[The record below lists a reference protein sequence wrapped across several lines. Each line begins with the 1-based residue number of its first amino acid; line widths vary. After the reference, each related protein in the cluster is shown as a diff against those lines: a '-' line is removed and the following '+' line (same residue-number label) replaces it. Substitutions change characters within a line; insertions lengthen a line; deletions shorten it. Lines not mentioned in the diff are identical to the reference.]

1 MSKYLSTILFTLF
14 LFNGCR
20 GQQTKS
26 ISIERDT
33 TITPVTSYSALFL
46 DSTKLESFIN
56 DYDTDDSASEQ
67 MRNFYKQRNYQF
79 AWFTENGIAEH
90 TRSFWNLHN
99 NYVQNFRDT
108 ALEYKVLHR
117 HIDQLLNDDSTV
129 IIGTERMLKTELD
142 LTMHFF
148 AYSNRAYSGKLN
160 PKELQWYIPRKKIN
174 VVELLDSLIIT
185 KNKNLQEWEPVN
197 RSYQRLTK
205 ELVRYHQIDQAGGWK
220 AMASDRLKK
229 YRPGDSA
236 LLIKQVKQR
245 LQTSGNDMTLDTS
258 GYYTIELVPAIKL
271 MQRSF
276 GLKEDGIITST
287 LIDELNVSVKDRIK
301 KILINL
307 ERMKWLPQQPEGNFI
322 IVNIPEFKLHVFE
335 GEKMIFSVNVV
346 VGKAAHS
353 TVIFS
358 GQLKHVVF
366 SPYWNVPPSIV
377 RNEIL
382 PAIRRNPDYL
392 KKTNM
397 EKTGYSNGLPV
408 IRQKPGA
415 SNALGRVKFIF
426 PNSYNIYFHDTPA
439 KTFFNEQKRAFS
451 HGCIRLAEP
460 VKLARHLLRNQPEWT
475 SQKMNNAMLVSKEK
489 WVLLKKPSPVF
500 ITYFTSWVDN
510 EGILNFR
517 DDIYGHDKKLAKQLF
532 AK

>member
-1 MSKYLSTILFTLF
+1 MSKYLSTVLFTLF

-26 ISIERDT
+26 IPIERDT

-56 DYDTDDSASEQ
+56 EHNTDDSASEQ

-99 NYVQNFRDT
+99 NYVQNFSDT
-108 ALEYKVLHR
+108 ALKYKVLHQ
-117 HIDQLLNDDSTV
+117 HIDQLLNDDTAV

-258 GYYTIELVPAIKL
+258 GYYTIELVPAITL

-276 GLKEDGIITST
+276 GLKEDGVITST
-287 LIDELNVSVKDRIK
+287 LIDELNVSVKD
-301 KILINL
+301 
-307 ERMKWLPQQPEGNFI
+307 
-322 IVNIPEFKLHVFE
+322 
-335 GEKMIFSVNVV
+335 
-346 VGKAAHS
+346 
-353 TVIFS
+353 
-358 GQLKHVVF
+358 
-366 SPYWNVPPSIV
+366 
-377 RNEIL
+377 
-382 PAIRRNPDYL
+382 
-392 KKTNM
+392 
-397 EKTGYSNGLPV
+397 
-408 IRQKPGA
+408 
-415 SNALGRVKFIF
+415 
-426 PNSYNIYFHDTPA
+426 
-439 KTFFNEQKRAFS
+439 
-451 HGCIRLAEP
+451 
-460 VKLARHLLRNQPEWT
+460 
-475 SQKMNNAMLVSKEK
+475 
-489 WVLLKKPSPVF
+489 
-500 ITYFTSWVDN
+500 
-510 EGILNFR
+510 
-517 DDIYGHDKKLAKQLF
+517 
-532 AK
+532 